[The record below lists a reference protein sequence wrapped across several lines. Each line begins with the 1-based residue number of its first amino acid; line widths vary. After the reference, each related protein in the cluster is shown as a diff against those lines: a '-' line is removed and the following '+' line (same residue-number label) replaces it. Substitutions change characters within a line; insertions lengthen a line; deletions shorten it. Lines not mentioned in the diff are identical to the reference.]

1 MLGVDGPVWTLIG
14 RAKNYSIHGEFT
26 GEYLDRIGAMAPFPD
41 SFLAPVTCSAF
52 IGIQADPMY

>member
-26 GEYLDRIGAMAPFPD
+26 GEYLDRRMTRLGLSPKPAI
-41 SFLAPVTCSAF
+41 STSLCH
-52 IGIQADPMY
+52 